1 MQDRIVLKND
11 IHAQCADREHE
22 RTSVIHILEL
32 QSLLEKLLA
41 QVNNG
46 FSLGQGVYGCSRV
59 SKFLPGIQH
68 RKDLLGKPAGEQFL
82 CFEFCVWHTSSGK
95 LKTPLHTCRW
105 LESTRAK
112 LSASLVNPA
121 TTFQANFFIK
131 DYAYLAHIQS
141 GVRPLTH
148 ACKLLL
154 R

>member
-82 CFEFCVWHTSSGK
+82 CFECMAYVVGK
-95 LKTPLHTCRW
+95 I
-105 LESTRAK
+105 EDASTYMPVAGIDP
-112 LSASLVNPA
+112 S
-121 TTFQANFFIK
+121 
-131 DYAYLAHIQS
+131 
-141 GVRPLTH
+141 
-148 ACKLLL
+148 
-154 R
+154 